1 MNNIKVFFN
10 EQHLLITTDI
20 SADRSNYQRV
30 IADDES
36 GFEFRVEPKELFD
49 EKYHQ
54 NILLITP
61 HVEEALESIF
71 NYADGIV
78 AAGGIVENE
87 RGEVLIMFRRGYW
100 DLPKGKVEKGEKIF
114 SAARREVEEETGVQ
128 IGTQAEPAIVTYHC
142 YVLKGKNCIK
152 ETHWYHMTA
161 KEGQDKLTPQT
172 EEDIEQV
179 LWADK
184 DKMRSLKGK
193 YYPLIWALL
202 QQEAGI

>member
-10 EQHLLITTDI
+10 EQHLLITSDTGI
-20 SADRSNYQRV
+20 DRANYQRV

-36 GFEFRVEPKELFD
+36 GFEFRMEPKELFD
-49 EKYHQ
+49 EKYNK
-54 NILLITP
+54 NILLVTP

-78 AAGGIVENE
+78 AAGGIVQNE

-114 SAARREVEEETGVQ
+114 NAARREVEEETGVQ
-128 IGTQAEPAIVTYHC
+128 IAAQLEPAIVTYHC
-142 YVLKGKNCIK
+142 YFLKGKNCIK

-161 KEGQDKLTPQT
+161 KEGQDKLVPQT

-184 DKMRSLKGK
+184 AKMRSLAGK

-202 QQEAGI
+202 QQEASV

>member
-10 EQHLLITTDI
+10 EQHLLITSDAGI
-20 SADRSNYQRV
+20 DRTNYQRV

-36 GFEFRVEPKELFD
+36 GFEFRMEPKELFD
-49 EKYHQ
+49 EKYNK

-78 AAGGIVENE
+78 AAGGIVQNE
-87 RGEVLIMFRRGYW
+87 RSEVLIMFRRGYW
-100 DLPKGKVEKGEKIF
+100 DLPKGKVEKGEKIYN
-114 SAARREVEEETGVQ
+114 AARREVEEETGVQ
-128 IGTQAEPAIVTYHC
+128 IATQAEPAIVTYHC
-142 YVLKGKNCIK
+142 YFLKGKNCIK

-161 KEGQDKLTPQT
+161 KESQDKLVPQT

-184 DKMRSLKGK
+184 AKMRSLEGK

-202 QQEAGI
+202 QQETGV

>member
-10 EQHLLITTDI
+10 EQHLLITSDTDI
-20 SADRSNYQRV
+20 DRANYQRV

-36 GFEFRVEPKELFD
+36 GFEFRMEPKELFD
-49 EKYHQ
+49 EKYTK

-78 AAGGIVENE
+78 AAGGIVQNE

-100 DLPKGKVEKGEKIF
+100 DLPKGKVEKGEKIYN
-114 SAARREVEEETGVQ
+114 AARREVEEETGVQ
-128 IGTQAEPAIVTYHC
+128 IATQAEPAIVTYHC
-142 YVLKGKNCIK
+142 YFLKGKNCIK

-161 KEGQDKLTPQT
+161 KEGQDKLVPQT

-184 DKMRSLKGK
+184 ARMRSLEGK

-202 QQEAGI
+202 QKEAGV

>member
-10 EQHLLITTDI
+10 EQHLLITSDI
-20 SADRSNYQRV
+20 TIDRTIYQRI

-36 GFEFRVEPKELFD
+36 GFAFRMEPKELFD
-49 EKYHQ
+49 ETYDK
-54 NILLITP
+54 NILLITSY
-61 HVEEALESIF
+61 VEEALESIF
-71 NYADGIV
+71 NYADGVV
-78 AAGGIVENE
+78 AAGGIVQNE
-87 RGEVLIMFRRGYW
+87 RSELLIMYRRGYW

-114 SAARREVEEETGVQ
+114 NAAGREVEEETGVQ
-128 IGTQAEPAIVTYHC
+128 IETQAEPAIITYHC
-142 YVLKGKNCIK
+142 YRLRGKDCIK

-161 KEGQDKLTPQT
+161 KPGQDELIPQT

-184 DKMRSLKGK
+184 EKMRSLKGK

-202 QQEAGI
+202 QQEAGV

>member
-10 EQHLLITTDI
+10 EQHLLITSDTGI
-20 SADRSNYQRV
+20 DRTNYQRV
-30 IADDES
+30 IADDEG
-36 GFEFRVEPKELFD
+36 GFEFRMEPKELFD
-49 EKYHQ
+49 EKYNK

-78 AAGGIVENE
+78 AAGGIVQNE

-100 DLPKGKVEKGEKIF
+100 DLPKGKVEKGEKIYN
-114 SAARREVEEETGVQ
+114 AARREVEEETSVQ
-128 IGTQAEPAIVTYHC
+128 IATQAEPAIVTYHC
-142 YVLKGKNCIK
+142 YFLKGKNCIK

-161 KEGQDKLTPQT
+161 KEGQDKLVPQT

-184 DKMRSLKGK
+184 AKMRSLAGK

-202 QQEAGI
+202 QQEAGV